1 MATELV
7 AKLRQWG
14 AAGPLHPR
22 LHPPGRIETVVPGRF
37 EPTPYGPCFVAETCY
52 PVTTVQ
58 GTVPLAAALA
68 LAPTARRILA
78 RQAPLELVDAARAL
92 FIDTETTGLAGGTGT
107 YVFLVGLG
115 YFDGPVL
122 RIRQYFMRHPG
133 EEAALLAAVGAHL
146 ARHPLWVTFNGKA
159 FDVPLLETRY
169 RCWRRQPAPQPALHL
184 DLLPWARRLWRRRLP
199 SCALA
204 SLERHLLGVQ
214 RWDDVP
220 SWAIPALYFD
230 YVRRGRA
237 APLRAVFA
245 HNTYDLLSLVALLGV
260 VGQVLAQPAPH
271 LARVDA
277 TALVRLY
284 AEAGLAA
291 AAASWCTAGLEQVP
305 PAERGAFC
313 RVLAHALRRDGHHE
327 AAAQLWQRLAG
338 ERGPWRLTAYIELAK
353 YYEAQRRDYP
363 AAIRALE
370 AALALLAVARTP
382 LPDDRQ
388 RHQLERR
395 LGRLH
400 ARLYQRARL

>member
-7 AKLRQWG
+7 AKLHQWG
-14 AAGPLHPR
+14 VAGPPR
-22 LHPPGRIETVVPGRF
+22 PLARSPGRIETVVPGRF
-37 EPTPYGPCFVAETCY
+37 EPTPYGPCFVTEACY
-52 PVTTVQ
+52 PVATAQ
-58 GTVPLAAALA
+58 GAIPLATALT
-68 LAPTARRILA
+68 LTPVARRILA
-78 RQAPLELVDAARAL
+78 RQAPLELVDATRAV

-146 ARHPLWVTFNGKA
+146 ARYPLWVTFNGKA

-169 RCWRRQPAPQPALHL
+169 LCWRRQPAPQPALHL

-204 SLERHLLGVQ
+204 SLERHVLGVQ
-214 RWDDVP
+214 RWHDIP

-237 APLRAVFA
+237 APLRTVFA

-260 VGQVLAQPAPH
+260 VGQVLAQPAPY

-277 TALVRLY
+277 TALARLY
-284 AEAGLAA
+284 ADAGLAPA
-291 AAASWCTAGLEQVP
+291 AARWCAEGLAQVP
-305 PAERGAFC
+305 AAGRGTVC
-313 RVLAHALRRDGHHE
+313 RVLAHALRRGGHHE
-327 AAAQLWQRLAG
+327 AAAQLWQRLA
-338 ERGPWRLTAYIELAK
+338 EEHGPWRLTAYLELAK
-353 YYEAQRRDYP
+353 YHEAQRRDYP

-382 LPDDRQ
+382 PAACQ
-388 RHQLERR
+388 QHQLERR
-395 LGRLH
+395 LGRLY
-400 ARLYQRARL
+400 ARLHQRARP